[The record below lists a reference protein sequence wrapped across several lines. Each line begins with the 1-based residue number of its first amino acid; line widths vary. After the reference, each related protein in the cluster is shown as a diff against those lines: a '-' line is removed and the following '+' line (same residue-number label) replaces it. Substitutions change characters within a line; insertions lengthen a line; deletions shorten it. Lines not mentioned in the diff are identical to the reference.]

1 MRRLPPGLYFEPTDE
16 ELVFHYLKSKI
27 FSRKLPSISMI
38 LDINVYQND
47 PWNLPGNCDQKDK
60 YFFSSNCQ
68 NQTTKSGYWKES
80 ESDKKVLP
88 SLSDGIEGLRKTLVF
103 YEGKSP
109 NGSQTD
115 WSMYQYRLV
124 SSETTASNYS
134 SQNNEEEIG
143 DWVLCHVFNNKNRSM
158 E

>member
-1 MRRLPPGLYFEPTDE
+1 M
-16 ELVFHYLKSKI
+16 LVSVVCNYSFT
-27 FSRKLPSISMI
+27 SILVS
-38 LDINVYQND
+38 
-47 PWNLPGNCDQKDK
+47 GNCDQKDK

-80 ESDKKVLP
+80 ESDKKILP
-88 SLSDGIEGLRKTLVF
+88 SLSDGIEGIRKTLVF

-134 SQNNEEEIG
+134 SQVINFKFLGHKATQQCITFK
-143 DWVLCHVFNNKNRSM
+143 LT
-158 E
+158 